1 VASVLAL
8 GILASGSGS
17 NLQAILDAI
26 RDGRLAAHARVVVC
40 NRPGAG
46 AIERAEAGGVPVEIL
61 DHRAFAS
68 RETFDARLVEILRAR
83 DVELV
88 CLAGFDRLITPVFV
102 EAFRDRILN
111 VHPALLPSFKG
122 LHGQRQALE
131 YGAKIAGCTVH
142 FVDEKTDHGPIVIQ
156 AAVPVLEDDDEES
169 LARRILEQ
177 EHRIYPEAIR
187 LFAEGR
193 LRIEGRR
200 VRILGAADEP
210 GPALARPR
218 PR

>member
-1 VASVLAL
+1 VASRLAL

-26 RDGRLAAHARVVVC
+26 REGRLSAEARVVVC

-46 AIERAEAGGVPVEIL
+46 AIARAEADGVPVDL
-61 DHRAFAS
+61 VDHRAVAS
-68 RETFDARLVEILRAR
+68 REAFDARLVEILRAR
-83 DVELV
+83 GVELV

-142 FVDEKTDHGPIVIQ
+142 FVDEQTDHGPIVIQ
-156 AAVPVLEDDDEES
+156 AAVPVLEDDDEAS

-193 LRIEGRR
+193 LQIEGRR